1 MNKRE
6 AGAQWERRAEQWLH
20 GQGLRT
26 LRRNFLCRVGEVD
39 LVMNDAGVTVFVE
52 VRFRGPGSHVS
63 AAQSVSPRK
72 QLRLARA
79 AGMFL
84 RQHPALAAGACR
96 FDVVA
101 FEQEQQPRWI
111 RNAFESPVV

>member
-1 MNKRE
+1 
-6 AGAQWERRAEQWLH
+6 
-20 GQGLRT
+20 
-26 LRRNFLCRVGEVD
+26 
-39 LVMNDAGVTVFVE
+39 
-52 VRFRGPGSHVS
+52 
-63 AAQSVSPRK
+63 
-72 QLRLARA
+72 
-79 AGMFL
+79 MFL